1 MKKKFYKEYYIIK
14 FLILDIYYLNFS
26 IIVENYNRKLIC

>member
-1 MKKKFYKEYYIIK
+1 MRKKFYKEYYIIIK

-26 IIVENYNRKLIC
+26 IIIEN